1 MASETARRRV
11 EMIGAHF
18 FAVDHIPATA
28 THLFPL
34 NCSGGLTSIKRRCDN
49 TMHFARQNL
58 KSQGC
63 YMRPATTEQDCI
75 DQSSLTFKSTQSKQ
89 DLSSEPVTTPMF
101 SQPASINSIAPKVR
115 NIQYADGDYMLPS
128 LQPPKFSRIIE
139 RDVPMKFSH
148 RNNTRATKRPG
159 LQKKLSPRM
168 DVAESGGKYVL
179 LIELPGISIDD
190 IRVEV
195 HNTTLTVQ
203 TINGKTAACYFNGC
217 SNSSYYK
224 KEILEGPFE
233 IKWPLPCGV
242 NPDSVSAEFLD
253 GLLRI
258 TITKL

>member
-18 FAVDHIPATA
+18 SAVDHISSTA
-28 THLFPL
+28 VAPHLFPL
-34 NCSGGLTSIKRRCDN
+34 NCSGGLASIKRRCDN

-63 YMRPATTEQDCI
+63 YMRPASTEQDCV
-75 DQSSLTFKSTQSKQ
+75 DQSSLTSKSTHSQQ
-89 DLSSEPVTTPMF
+89 DLSSELVTTPMF
-101 SQPASINSIAPKVR
+101 SQP
-115 NIQYADGDYMLPS
+115 
-128 LQPPKFSRIIE
+128 PPKYSRIT
-139 RDVPMKFSH
+139 DVPMKFSH
-148 RNNTRATKRPG
+148 KNTSHATKRLG
-159 LQKKLSPRM
+159 LEKTRSPRM
-168 DVAESGGKYVL
+168 NIAESVGKYIL

-195 HNTTLTVQ
+195 DNTTLTVR
-203 TINGKTAACYFNGC
+203 TTNGKTAACYFNGC
-217 SNSSYYK
+217 TNSSYYK